1 MKKLLLMLTVS
12 VVAVSLVACS
22 QSTTS
27 TADIESSVDKYL
39 TDDIQSNIGSEV
51 DVTVTSLEEI
61 AEVPGFS
68 FLQVDISFDPSMGMP
83 ADTFYIISDGKYIIP
98 DVISF
103 ENPQESLLTM
113 YITKHTANADN
124 SAGVGA
130 PLMGNFDYATL
141 TPIYGNADAAMKV
154 VIASDF
160 QCPYCAILHDQ
171 LMPLLNSGMYDNI
184 AVYALEFPLDSIHPK
199 ARLLS
204 QIHVASSM
212 EGNTLL
218 TDQIFKYTEENA
230 ETLSNFADAD
240 ILNYFADMTSDPT
253 AFIALATSQ
262 EVMDRVS
269 ANQNYGL
276 SIGINS
282 TPTVFVN
289 GQQIDL
295 GSSSLQ
301 DAFAAAMAAQ

>member
-1 MKKLLLMLTVS
+1 MKKLLLMLTIS
-12 VVAVSLVACS
+12 VAAVSLAACS
-22 QSTTS
+22 QSTAS
-27 TADIESSVDKYL
+27 SADIESSVDKYL

-51 DVTVTSLEEI
+51 NVTVTSLEKVAEI
-61 AEVPGFS
+61 PGFS
-68 FLQVDISFDPSMGMP
+68 FLQVDISFDPTMGMP
-83 ADTFYIISDGKYIIP
+83 SDTFYIISDGKYIIP

-103 ENPQESLLTM
+103 ANPQETLLTT
-113 YITKHTANADN
+113 YITKHTATDDN

-160 QCPYCAILHDQ
+160 QCPYCGVLHDQ
-171 LMPLLNSGMYDNI
+171 LMPMLNSGNYDNL

-218 TDQIFKYTEENA
+218 TDQIFKYAEENA
-230 ETLSNFADAD
+230 ETISNFSDAD
-240 ILNYFADMTSDPT
+240 ILNYFAGMTSDPT

-262 EVMDRVS
+262 EVMNRVS

-282 TPTVFVN
+282 TPTVFIN

-295 GSSSLQ
+295 GSMSLE
-301 DAFAAAMAAQ
+301 DAFAAMSAM